1 MRENFLSQYKN
12 LLHHFVHQGSS
23 SDATTFWAG
32 CAAVDRKVFVD
43 IGGFDAARYDQ
54 PSIEDIEMGYRML
67 SQGHRVLLHALNPNG
82 PPLSY
87 LFPRLSRMVL

>member
-54 PSIEDIEMGYRML
+54 PSIEDIEMGYRT
-67 SQGHRVLLHALNPNG
+67 
-82 PPLSY
+82 
-87 LFPRLSRMVL
+87 